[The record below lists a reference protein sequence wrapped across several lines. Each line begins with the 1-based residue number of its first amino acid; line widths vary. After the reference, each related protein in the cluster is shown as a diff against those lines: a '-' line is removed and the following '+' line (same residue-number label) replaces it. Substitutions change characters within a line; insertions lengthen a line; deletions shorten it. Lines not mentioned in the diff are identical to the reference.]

1 MIFHDTSAIAKLYL
15 AAKESPAVRLK
26 LEADD
31 QVFISEFGGAEL
43 MGVFHR

>member
-15 AAKESPAVRLK
+15 AEKESPAVRLK
-26 LEADD
+26 LGAED
-31 QVFISEFGGAEL
+31 QVFILEFGRAEL